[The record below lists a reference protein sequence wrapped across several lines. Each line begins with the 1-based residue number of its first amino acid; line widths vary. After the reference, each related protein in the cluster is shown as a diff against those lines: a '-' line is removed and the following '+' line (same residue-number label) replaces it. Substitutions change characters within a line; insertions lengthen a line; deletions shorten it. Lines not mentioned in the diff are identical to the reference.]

1 MLLGNDIVDL
11 QEARKTSNW
20 QRPRY
25 LEKIFTPKEQAWI
38 QQANQADRWVWM
50 LWSAKE
56 SAYKLSRQLGAERA
70 YAPKRLEI
78 RDWTQEDATNYRLQV
93 LTEQAELTVHTTLSH
108 TFVHSVALIDENA
121 NWQAEILNLSG
132 THGEQ
137 RKQLREQ
144 VCKCVAEA
152 DSRVGVEIYRIV
164 KNESEI
170 PQLWLGETKLDIVLS
185 LSHHGRYGAY
195 CWGRS

>member
-1 MLLGNDIVDL
+1 MGNDIVDL
-11 QEARKTSNW
+11 QDARIASNW

-25 LEKIFTPKEQAWI
+25 LEKIFTPQERAWI
-38 QQANQADRWVWM
+38 QQANQPDMRVWM

-70 YAPKRLEI
+70 YAPKSLRI
-78 RDWTQEDATNYRLQV
+78 RDWTQESATNYRLQL
-93 LTEQAELTVHTTLSH
+93 LTEQAELTVHTTLGH
-108 TFVHSVALIDENA
+108 TFVHSVALLDENP

-132 THGEQ
+132 THEEK

-144 VCKCVAEA
+144 VCQRVAEA
-152 DSRVGVEIYRIV
+152 DSRVGGETYRIV

-170 PQLWLGETKLDIVLS
+170 PQLWLGETQLDIVLS